1 MREQSTLFTNL
12 VRGEA
17 LVARDV
23 NDLLYGSLDMLV
35 LKALAWGPRH
45 GYTIAQWIEDRAKG
59 ELAIVD
65 VALYKALHRLESAG
79 AVDAEWGVSANNR
92 RAKYYS
98 LTAKGRHALA
108 AEAAVWRRYAA
119 AVGAVLDSVEA

>member
-1 MREQSTLFTNL
+1 MREPSTLFTNL

-98 LTAKGRHALA
+98 LTAKGRRALA

>member
-1 MREQSTLFTNL
+1 MRERSTLFTNL

-98 LTAKGRHALA
+98 LTAKGRRALA

>member
-1 MREQSTLFTNL
+1 MREPSTLFTNL

-17 LVARDV
+17 PVARDV

-98 LTAKGRHALA
+98 LTAKGGRALA